1 MLVGIWYTT
10 DVNLF
15 DLLQMDGDTIHLIL
29 LIKVTFF
36 AYFRLYKRNGAL
48 VVISHFTRYIRVFAI
63 ANPSVCRLQ
72 SCPWVG
78 STHGLGWVRLG
89 RDF

>member
-29 LIKVTFF
+29 LIKVTFSHIF
-36 AYFRLYKRNGAL
+36 GYINGM
-48 VVISHFTRYIRVFAI
+48 
-63 ANPSVCRLQ
+63 
-72 SCPWVG
+72 
-78 STHGLGWVRLG
+78 VRW
-89 RDF
+89 